1 MASNNRMER
10 INSEIQKVVSLI
22 INNEINDPRVGGFVS
37 VLKVQTTQDLKFA
50 KVYISVFGDNKQE
63 AFEALNKASNFIRK
77 RLAQNINL
85 REIPKL
91 IFELDDG
98 IEYSDKINKIIKSLD
113 IKPLEDEEWFQ

>member
-10 INSEIQKVVSLI
+10 INSEIQKEVSLI

-113 IKPLEDEEWFQ
+113 IKPLEDEE